1 MDTARKIRNHFGKP
15 SIIGM
20 LPSLKM
26 NEMIKWESLLERDCA
41 MLLEASRA
49 VKAFWSQPFT
59 FEYWDGQRYR
69 IYTPDFLVELP
80 GNKALVEVKPMAKL
94 EKYASRYK
102 SISEECSKND
112 LPFVVLTEKQ
122 IRVQPK
128 LDNIKLLYRFAWT
141 QVTLDEGLACRKIFQ
156 ENPVVSLGA
165 FQALLAKRGLRQ
177 ELAYYLMYRQE
188 IDFDVNL
195 PITKESI
202 LGWRRKGD
210 TLCMHLD
217 LNMDSA

>member
-1 MDTARKIRNHFGKP
+1 
-15 SIIGM
+15 
-20 LPSLKM
+20 LP
-26 NEMIKWESLLERDCA
+26 
-41 MLLEASRA
+41 
-49 VKAFWSQPFT
+49 
-59 FEYWDGQRYR
+59 
-69 IYTPDFLVELP
+69 
-80 GNKALVEVKPMAKL
+80 NKVLVEVKPATKL
-94 EKYASRYK
+94 ENYASRYK

-128 LDNIKLLYRFAWT
+128 LDNIKLLYRYAWT
-141 QVTLDEGLACRKIFQ
+141 QVTLEEALACLKLFQ
-156 ENPVVSLGA
+156 EHPVMSLGA
-165 FQALLAKRGLRQ
+165 FQALLSKRGLRQ
-177 ELAYYLMYRQE
+177 ELAYHLMYRQE

-217 LNMDSA
+217 LNTDSA